1 MYNEN
6 YVIFKGTKDGVTV
19 IFDPEVSFETLC
31 TQLEK
36 KVAEAGKF
44 FDNVKTS
51 LAFKGRVFT
60 EEEEETLLKIIAKH
74 TTMEITFVKTENN
87 EIKRLSDR
95 LDAIRHQQA
104 DLSLVEAADKYAEL
118 EKEKATLEAEI
129 ARLRDVHSQKLS
141 KEAQKL
147 MNLPYRRAISKKEQ
161 ADMGK
166 LKKSVRG
173 LVVVHPMTA
182 LGREMG
188 LQEMTGFAKTEF

>member
-1 MYNEN
+1 M
-6 YVIFKGTKDGVTV
+6 K
-19 IFDPEVSFETLC
+19 EV
-31 TQLEK
+31 EK
-36 KVAEAGKF
+36 
-44 FDNVKTS
+44 
-51 LAFKGRVFT
+51 
-60 EEEEETLLKIIAKH
+60 
-74 TTMEITFVKTENN
+74 N

-104 DLSLVEAADKYAEL
+104 ELSLVEAADKYAEL
-118 EKEKATLEAEI
+118 EKEKATLETEI
-129 ARLRDVHSQKLS
+129 ERLRSVQSQKLS

-147 MNLPYRRAISKKEQ
+147 MSLPFRRAITKEQ

-188 LQEMTGFAKTEF
+188 LKEMTGFARSEF

>member
-1 MYNEN
+1 M
-6 YVIFKGTKDGVTV
+6 K
-19 IFDPEVSFETLC
+19 EV
-31 TQLEK
+31 EK
-36 KVAEAGKF
+36 
-44 FDNVKTS
+44 
-51 LAFKGRVFT
+51 
-60 EEEEETLLKIIAKH
+60 
-74 TTMEITFVKTENN
+74 N

-118 EKEKATLEAEI
+118 EAEI
-129 ARLRDVHSQKLS
+129 ARLREVHSQKLS

-147 MNLPYRRAISKKEQ
+147 MKMPFQRAITKKEQ

-188 LQEMTGFAKTEF
+188 LQEMTGFSKTAF

>member
-1 MYNEN
+1 M
-6 YVIFKGTKDGVTV
+6 K
-19 IFDPEVSFETLC
+19 EV
-31 TQLEK
+31 EK
-36 KVAEAGKF
+36 
-44 FDNVKTS
+44 
-51 LAFKGRVFT
+51 
-60 EEEEETLLKIIAKH
+60 
-74 TTMEITFVKTENN
+74 N

-104 DLSLVEAADKYAEL
+104 DLSLVEAAD
-118 EKEKATLEAEI
+118 I
-129 ARLRDVHSQKLS
+129 ARLREVHSQKLS

-147 MNLPYRRAISKKEQ
+147 MKMPFQRAITKKEQ

-188 LQEMTGFAKTEF
+188 LEEMTGFSKTAF

>member
-1 MYNEN
+1 M
-6 YVIFKGTKDGVTV
+6 K
-19 IFDPEVSFETLC
+19 EV
-31 TQLEK
+31 EK
-36 KVAEAGKF
+36 
-44 FDNVKTS
+44 
-51 LAFKGRVFT
+51 
-60 EEEEETLLKIIAKH
+60 
-74 TTMEITFVKTENN
+74 N

-118 EKEKATLEAEI
+118 DKEKATLETEI
-129 ARLRDVHSQKLS
+129 ERLRSVQSQKLS

-147 MNLPYRRAISKKEQ
+147 MSMPHRRAITKKEQ

-188 LQEMTGFAKTEF
+188 LKEMTGFAKSEF

>member
-1 MYNEN
+1 M
-6 YVIFKGTKDGVTV
+6 K
-19 IFDPEVSFETLC
+19 EV
-31 TQLEK
+31 EK
-36 KVAEAGKF
+36 
-44 FDNVKTS
+44 
-51 LAFKGRVFT
+51 
-60 EEEEETLLKIIAKH
+60 
-74 TTMEITFVKTENN
+74 N

-129 ARLRDVHSQKLS
+129 ARLREVHSQKLS

-147 MNLPYRRAISKKEQ
+147 M
-161 ADMGK
+161 
-166 LKKSVRG
+166 KSVRG

-188 LQEMTGFAKTEF
+188 LEEMTGFSKTAF

>member
-1 MYNEN
+1 MVTIWNYYNAISCEQSTWSRILEAIN
-6 YVIFKGTKDGVTV
+6 LSLSDMK
-19 IFDPEVSFETLC
+19 EV
-31 TQLEK
+31 EK
-36 KVAEAGKF
+36 
-44 FDNVKTS
+44 
-51 LAFKGRVFT
+51 
-60 EEEEETLLKIIAKH
+60 
-74 TTMEITFVKTENN
+74 N

-129 ARLRDVHSQKLS
+129 ARLREVHSQKLS

-147 MNLPYRRAISKKEQ
+147 MKMPFQRAITKKEQ

-188 LQEMTGFAKTEF
+188 LQEMTGFSKTAF

>member
-1 MYNEN
+1 M
-6 YVIFKGTKDGVTV
+6 K
-19 IFDPEVSFETLC
+19 EV
-31 TQLEK
+31 EK
-36 KVAEAGKF
+36 
-44 FDNVKTS
+44 
-51 LAFKGRVFT
+51 
-60 EEEEETLLKIIAKH
+60 
-74 TTMEITFVKTENN
+74 N

-104 DLSLVEAADKYAEL
+104 DLSLVEAAEKYAEL
-118 EKEKATLEAEI
+118 EKEKTTIEAEI
-129 ARLRDVHSQKLS
+129 IRLREVQGQKLG

-147 MNLPYRRAISKKEQ
+147 MDMPHRRAITKKEQ

-188 LQEMTGFAKTEF
+188 LKEMTGFARSEF